1 MKISAAVRREPG
13 RVLAWCVKIEYG
25 RGAGAAPK
33 PFDGL
38 RPPPHFKTES
48 RPQGGFVF
56 ALLIDGASGS
66 YRCRSVQTARAGSI
80 LDVSPRSAGDA
91 TWRQEDDMDQR
102 NEMQFPEVDAA
113 LRKMKMELLK
123 PMLAPAAM
131 VIVLG
136 IAALWQA
143 RHLGFL

>member
-1 MKISAAVRREPG
+1 
-13 RVLAWCVKIEYG
+13 
-25 RGAGAAPK
+25 
-33 PFDGL
+33 
-38 RPPPHFKTES
+38 
-48 RPQGGFVF
+48 
-56 ALLIDGASGS
+56 
-66 YRCRSVQTARAGSI
+66 
-80 LDVSPRSAGDA
+80 
-91 TWRQEDDMDQR
+91 MDQR